1 MALGMRLIK
10 VGLVCWLVMA
20 GAMAAGNPPRVGL
33 VMKSLVNPF
42 FSSMAD
48 GARAHERAHGGE
60 YRLKVTGINNEL
72 DKAAQIQIV
81 DKLIGEKVDVI
92 VLAPAD
98 SRDLVP
104 AVARAVAAG
113 IIVVNI
119 DNKLDDRVLAEHGLR
134 VPFVGPSNRIGARLV
149 GEYLGKALRV
159 GDKVAIIEG
168 VSTTTN
174 AQARTTGF
182 RDAMESIGVD
192 VVAVRS
198 ARWETSIAQ
207 KVAGDL
213 LHEYPDLA
221 ALLCGNDSMAL
232 GAVMAVH
239 DAKRDGHVK
248 VVGYDN
254 IPQVRA
260 LLADGRLTAT
270 ADQFAGQQ
278 AVYGIELGLK
288 ALRDKTVQADL
299 PAMVQTPVNLIT
311 KP

>member
-1 MALGMRLIK
+1 MCSIRAWLSCVLVV
-10 VGLVCWLVMA
+10 VGLCTQ
-20 GAMAAGNPPRVGL
+20 AAGNPPRVGL
-33 VMKSLVNPF
+33 VMKSLANPF
-42 FSSMAD
+42 FSAMAE
-48 GARAHERAHGGE
+48 GARAHETAHSGE
-60 YRLKVTGINNEL
+60 YRLIVTGINNEQ
-72 DKAAQIQIV
+72 DKAAQIRIV
-81 DKLIGEKVDVI
+81 EKLIADKVDVI

-104 AVARAVAAG
+104 VVGRAVAAG

-119 DNKLDDRVLAEHGLR
+119 DNKLDDRVLAERGLR
-134 VPFVGPSNRIGARLV
+134 VPFVGPSNRNGARLV
-149 GEYLGKALRV
+149 GEYLGRSLRV
-159 GDKVAIIEG
+159 GNKVAIIEG

-182 RDAMESIGVD
+182 RDAMESIGVE

-198 ARWETSIAQ
+198 ARWETDIAE

-213 LHEYPDLA
+213 LREYPDLT

-232 GAVMAVH
+232 GAVAAVH
-239 DAKRDGHVK
+239 NAKQDGRVK

-260 LLADGRLTAT
+260 LLADGRLLAT

-288 ALRDKTVQADL
+288 ALRDKTTQADL
-299 PAMVQTPVNLIT
+299 PAMVQTPVNLVV